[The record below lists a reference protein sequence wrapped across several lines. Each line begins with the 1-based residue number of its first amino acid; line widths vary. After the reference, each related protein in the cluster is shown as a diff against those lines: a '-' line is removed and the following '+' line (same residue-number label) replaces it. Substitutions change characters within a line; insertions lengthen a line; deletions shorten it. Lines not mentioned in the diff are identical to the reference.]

1 MMSRMLTRAEHARSM
16 LGCSF
21 LFGCSWSAAILTLWW
36 CVFHVDGFVKPD
48 TLDVVRSTP
57 DGQEVYDDVGA
68 EDHVNK

>member
-1 MMSRMLTRAEHARSM
+1 M
-16 LGCSF
+16 
-21 LFGCSWSAAILTLWW
+21 SAAILTFWW

-68 EDHVNK
+68 ENDLNK